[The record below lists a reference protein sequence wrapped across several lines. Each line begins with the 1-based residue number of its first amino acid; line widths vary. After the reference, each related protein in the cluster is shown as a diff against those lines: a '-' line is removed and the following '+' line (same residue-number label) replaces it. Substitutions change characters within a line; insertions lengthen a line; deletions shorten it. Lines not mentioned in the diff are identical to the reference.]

1 MIHSERCILSALTE
15 DDLEPWLRLR
25 THPEVM
31 QYLGGPR
38 DEVTEINR
46 FENLLGS
53 TNPIWVIRPIE
64 DSAFMGI
71 ITLAPHH
78 DGEDTEVS
86 YLLLPEWWGQGYATE
101 AVQAILDHGLANLGL
116 SRIIAETQTANAVS
130 VRLLKRVGMT
140 FERNVERFG
149 AEQSIYTT

>member
-1 MIHSERCILSALTE
+1 
-15 DDLEPWLRLR
+15 
-25 THPEVM
+25 
-31 QYLGGPR
+31 
-38 DEVTEINR
+38 
-46 FENLLGS
+46 
-53 TNPIWVIRPIE
+53 
-64 DSAFMGI
+64 MGI